1 MSDPRELD
9 QEEFSD
15 IASRVMDVM
24 KDVGM
29 TNRDVARI
37 LMTMAIH
44 ICMDAA
50 PSFSV
55 GVSEL
60 SKTFVYTL
68 YPHVNTMHEEEIKA
82 LREEREDEDG
92 AESI

>member
-1 MSDPRELD
+1 MSNPRELD
-9 QEEFSD
+9 QEEFAD

-24 KDVGM
+24 KDVGL

-37 LMTMAIH
+37 LMTMAIQ

-55 GVSEL
+55 GISEL

-68 YPHVNTMHEEEIKA
+68 YPHVSEMHDEELKLLHEES
-82 LREEREDEDG
+82 EDEDG